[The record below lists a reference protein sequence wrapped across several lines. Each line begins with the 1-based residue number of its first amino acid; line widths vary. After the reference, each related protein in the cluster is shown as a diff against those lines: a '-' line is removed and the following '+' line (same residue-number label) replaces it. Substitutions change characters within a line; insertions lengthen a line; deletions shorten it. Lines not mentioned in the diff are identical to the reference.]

1 MIEIVLSLS
10 GVLRWTILL
19 LMGSQSVLEWGGCLV
34 TQINYSS
41 TLAARFQPVT
51 ILCCDGTGA
60 SRRKLTKAK
69 SIYSQQKT
77 KLTKKRGG
85 SLSIFAVL
93 TARTLYTYKYEVA
106 INNDKVQRP
115 AFSFLSRDLLWNVT
129 FVGSAGRPTCP
140 AGRRTLRLL
149 RTQVPQGTRRRGRRG
164 AGGQLGRASPNF
176 GSQFVESWD

>member
-1 MIEIVLSLS
+1 MARLQTVNILSC
-10 GVLRWTILL
+10 
-19 LMGSQSVLEWGGCLV
+19 E
-34 TQINYSS
+34 
-41 TLAARFQPVT
+41 
-51 ILCCDGTGA
+51 GTGA
-60 SRRKLTKAK
+60 SRRKLIKAK
-69 SIYSQQKT
+69 INLFSVEYRVT
-77 KLTKKRGG
+77 EKRGG

-129 FVGSAGRPTCP
+129 FVRSAGRPTCP

-149 RTQVPQGTRRRGRRG
+149 RTQVPHGTRRRGRRDADG
-164 AGGQLGRASPNF
+164 RLGWASPNF